1 VKQGTT
7 ESALN
12 RPYTDFQSQLTTT
25 AKTPLQ
31 KYVDMQIGLRSWWA
45 LIKYE
50 FVMGLCNARGG
61 AFGYALRR
69 ALYPS
74 VFGKIGR
81 NVTFGRNITI
91 RHPHKI
97 RIGDNCIID
106 ENCVLDAKGD
116 DPRGIELGNDCV
128 LSRNNILSCKGGY
141 IKLGDGT
148 NIAQNS
154 LVHSESA
161 VELGANTLV
170 ASYVYFVGGG
180 NHDFSRTDIPVIQQP
195 SITRGGI
202 HIEENCWF
210 GAGVIVLDGSKI
222 GRDCVVAAGAV
233 VNRDLPPYSVAVGMP
248 ARIIRNR
255 LKESTTED
263 KEHAE
268 KNKFF

>member
-1 VKQGTT
+1 MDEKLAT
-7 ESALN
+7 ESTLPPLN

-25 AKTPLQ
+25 AKTPLH
-31 KYVDMQIGLRSWWA
+31 KYMDMQIGLRSWWS

-50 FVMGLCNARGG
+50 FVMMLCNARTG
-61 AFGYALRR
+61 ALGYILRR
-69 ALYPS
+69 IFYP
-74 VFGKIGR
+74 VIFGKIGR

-97 RIGDNCIID
+97 KIGDNCIVD
-106 ENCVLDAKGD
+106 ENCVLDAKGED
-116 DPRGIELGNDCV
+116 ARGIEMGNNCV
-128 LSRNNILSCKGGY
+128 LSRNNILSCKGGH

-161 VELGANTLV
+161 VELGRNTLV

-195 SITRGGI
+195 SLSRGGI
-202 HIEENCWF
+202 LIDDNCWF

-222 GRDCVVAAGAV
+222 GRDCVIAAGAI
-233 VNRDLPPYSVAVGMP
+233 VNSDLPPFSIAVGMP
-248 ARIIRNR
+248 AKVLRNR
-255 LKESTTED
+255 LDSTSETDERQM
-263 KEHAE
+263 
-268 KNKFF
+268 

>member
-1 VKQGTT
+1 MDDKVVS
-7 ESALN
+7 ESTLPPLD

-25 AKTPLQ
+25 GKTPLQ
-31 KYVDMQIGLRSWWA
+31 KYMDMQIGLRSWWA
-45 LIKYE
+45 LLKYE
-50 FVMGLCNARGG
+50 FVMMLCNSRTG
-61 AFGYALRR
+61 AIGYLLRR
-69 ALYPS
+69 VFYPLI
-74 VFGKIGR
+74 FGKIGR

-97 RIGDNCIID
+97 KIGENCIID

-116 DPRGIELGNDCV
+116 DLRGIEMGNNCV

-154 LVHSESA
+154 LVHSERA
-161 VELGANTLV
+161 VELGRNTLV

-195 SITRGGI
+195 SLSRGGI
-202 HIEENCWF
+202 FIEDNCWF
-210 GAGVIVLDGSKI
+210 GAGVIVLDGSRI

-233 VNRDLPPYSVAVGMP
+233 VNSDLPPFSIAVGMP
-248 ARIIRNR
+248 AKVLRNR
-255 LKESTTED
+255 LESKPEPSERQT
-263 KEHAE
+263 
-268 KNKFF
+268 

>member
-1 VKQGTT
+1 MDPKAS
-7 ESALN
+7 ESITPIG

-25 AKTPLQ
+25 AKSPLA
-31 KYVDMQIGLRSWWA
+31 KYMDMQIGMRSWWV

-50 FVMGLCNARGG
+50 FVMMLCNARSG
-61 AFGYALRR
+61 ALGYLLRKMF
-69 ALYPS
+69 YPW
-74 VFGKIGR
+74 VFGRIGK

-97 RIGDNCIID
+97 KIGDNCIVD

-116 DPRGIELGNDCV
+116 DPLGIELGNNCV
-128 LSRNNILSCKGGY
+128 LSRNNILSCKGGH

-154 LVHSESA
+154 LVHSEVA
-161 VELGANTLV
+161 VEMGKNTLV

-195 SITRGGI
+195 SLSRGGI
-202 HIEENCWF
+202 FIEDNCWF
-210 GAGVIVLDGSKI
+210 GAGVIVLDGSHI

-233 VNRDLPPYSVAVGMP
+233 VNCDLPAYSLAVGMP
-248 ARIIRNR
+248 VRILRNR
-255 LKESTTED
+255 LETAADRDERQT
-263 KEHAE
+263 
-268 KNKFF
+268 

>member
-1 VKQGTT
+1 MDQKADTLSSV
-7 ESALN
+7 S

-25 AKTPLQ
+25 AKSPLT
-31 KYVDMQIGLRSWWA
+31 KYMDMQIGMRSWWA

-50 FVMGLCNARGG
+50 FVMMLCNARSG
-61 AFGYALRR
+61 ALGYLLRKMF
-69 ALYPS
+69 YPM
-74 VFGKIGR
+74 VFGTIGR

-97 RIGDNCIID
+97 KIGDNCIVD

-116 DPRGIELGNDCV
+116 DARGIELGNNCV

-154 LVHSESA
+154 LVHSEVA
-161 VELGANTLV
+161 VEMGKNTLV

-180 NHDFSRTDIPVIQQP
+180 NHDFSRTDVPVIQQP
-195 SITRGGI
+195 SLSRGGI
-202 HIEENCWF
+202 FIEDNCWF

-222 GRDCVVAAGAV
+222 GRDCVIGAGAI
-233 VNRDLPPYSVAVGMP
+233 VNSDLPSYSLAVGTP
-248 ARIIRNR
+248 ARVLRNR
-255 LKESTTED
+255 LEAQTDDTER
-263 KEHAE
+263 H
-268 KNKFF
+268 N

>member
-1 VKQGTT
+1 MDDKLAT
-7 ESALN
+7 ESTLPPLN

-25 AKTPLQ
+25 AKTPLH
-31 KYVDMQIGLRSWWA
+31 KYMDMQIGLRSWWS

-50 FVMGLCNARGG
+50 FVMMLCNARTG
-61 AFGYALRR
+61 ALGFILRR
-69 ALYPS
+69 IFYP
-74 VFGKIGR
+74 VIFGKIGR

-97 RIGDNCIID
+97 KIGDNCIVD
-106 ENCVLDAKGD
+106 ENCVLDAKGED
-116 DPRGIELGNDCV
+116 ARGIEMGNNCV

-161 VELGANTLV
+161 VELGRNTLV

-195 SITRGGI
+195 SLSRGGI
-202 HIEENCWF
+202 LIDDNCWF

-222 GRDCVVAAGAV
+222 GRDCVIAAGAI
-233 VNRDLPPYSVAVGMP
+233 VNSDLPPFSIAVGMP
-248 ARIIRNR
+248 AKVLRNR
-255 LKESTTED
+255 LESTQVED
-263 KEHAE
+263 ERQT
-268 KNKFF
+268 

>member
-1 VKQGTT
+1 MDDKLTT
-7 ESALN
+7 ESTLPPLN

-25 AKTPLQ
+25 AKTPLH
-31 KYVDMQIGLRSWWA
+31 KYIDMQIGLRSWWS

-50 FVMGLCNARGG
+50 FVMMLCNARTG
-61 AFGYALRR
+61 ALGYILRKIF
-69 ALYPS
+69 YPAI
-74 VFGKIGR
+74 FGKIGR

-97 RIGDNCIID
+97 KIGDNCIVD

-116 DPRGIELGNDCV
+116 DSRGIEMGNNCV

-154 LVHSESA
+154 LVHSEKA
-161 VELGANTLV
+161 VELGRNTLV

-180 NHDFSRTDIPVIQQP
+180 NHDFSRTDVPVIQQP
-195 SITRGGI
+195 SLSRGGI
-202 HIEENCWF
+202 FIDDNCWF

-222 GRDCVVAAGAV
+222 GRDCVIAAGAI
-233 VNRDLPPYSVAVGMP
+233 VNSDLPPFSVAVGTP
-248 ARIIRNR
+248 AKVLRNR
-255 LKESTTED
+255 LESTSETDERQT
-263 KEHAE
+263 
-268 KNKFF
+268 